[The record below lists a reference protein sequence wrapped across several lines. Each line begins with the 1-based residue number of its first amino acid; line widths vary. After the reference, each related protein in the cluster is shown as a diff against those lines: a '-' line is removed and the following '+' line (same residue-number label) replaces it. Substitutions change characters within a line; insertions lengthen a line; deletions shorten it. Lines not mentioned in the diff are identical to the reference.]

1 MKSSTTQLET
11 TAQPNPIKKIAPSS
25 RPKPRV
31 TSSQVNTTSHTNII
45 NPPNFNIIDTIPEIG
60 YFEMPSF
67 SNNFDKLVIF
77 NKTSSM
83 LPVKSEYKIFNLL
96 YYRDGEYDILL
107 PPNSHTDFIYVKKDN
122 NTVINAL
129 II

>member
-1 MKSSTTQLET
+1 MMISTKTLET
-11 TAQPNPIKKIAPSS
+11 YPIKKIAPISN
-25 RPKPRV
+25 PKLRTV
-31 TSSQVNTTSHTNII
+31 SNTNTNTNIN
-45 NPPNFNIIDTIPEIG
+45 NPPTFKIIDTIPKAG

-107 PPNSHTDFIYVKKDN
+107 PPNSHTDFIYVKQDN
-122 NTVINAL
+122 NIVINAS